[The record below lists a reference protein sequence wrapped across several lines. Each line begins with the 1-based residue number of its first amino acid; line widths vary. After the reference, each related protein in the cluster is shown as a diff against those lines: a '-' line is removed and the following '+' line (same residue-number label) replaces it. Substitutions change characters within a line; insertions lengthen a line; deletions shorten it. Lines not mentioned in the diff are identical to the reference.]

1 MSTYNTDHSAHH
13 GLASEATL
21 QKGRRLRPALEFFG
35 RYNTIIIGVLIF
47 VAASI
52 LSDTFL
58 TARNQTNVLRQ
69 TAPIAI
75 SAMGMLLVILTGG
88 IDLSVGSVSA
98 LGCVLSA
105 DFITTDHLP
114 ISVAIA
120 LTILSGCLLGALSG
134 YLISVHR
141 MPPFVVTLGVM
152 TIGRGLALI
161 IAKGHPIYLG
171 DTGAA
176 LTTFGQSDF
185 AGIPNQVLL
194 TLVVFLIT
202 VFILKLTAFGRL
214 VKAIGSNEEAV
225 RLSGIRVGWYI
236 FAVYVISGGLSA
248 LSGIVEAARAGVGSP
263 VIGIGMELDVIAAVV
278 IGGASLMGGRGTAL
292 NTVIGVL
299 VLGIISNFMNLQN
312 VPGYH
317 QNVVKGVIILLA
329 VLLQTGFRGRA
340 GQR

>member
-1 MSTYNTDHSAHH
+1 MSTLTDKKTGVGKS
-13 GLASEATL
+13 T
-21 QKGRRLRPALEFFG
+21 QRRLRPALDFFG
-35 RYNTIIIGVLIF
+35 RYNTVIIGVLIF
-47 VAASI
+47 VAASM

-58 TARNQTNVLRQ
+58 TVRNQTNVLRQ

-105 DFITTDHLP
+105 DFITNDHLP
-114 ISVAIA
+114 IPVAIA
-120 LTILSGCLLGALSG
+120 LTILCGCLLGGVSG

-152 TIGRGLALI
+152 TIARGLALI

-171 DTGAA
+171 DIGVA
-176 LTTFGQSDF
+176 LTNFGQNDV

-194 TLVVFLIT
+194 TLMVFLVT

-236 FAVYVISGGLSA
+236 FAVYVISGGLSS

-329 VLLQTGFRGRA
+329 VLLQTGFRGRG

>member
-1 MSTYNTDHSAHH
+1 MSTVTDKTASASP
-13 GLASEATL
+13 AS
-21 QKGRRLRPALEFFG
+21 RRLRPALDLFG
-35 RYNTIIIGVLIF
+35 RYNTIIIGLLIF
-47 VAASI
+47 VAASV

-58 TARNQTNVLRQ
+58 TARNQANVLRQ

-114 ISVAIA
+114 IPIAIL
-120 LTILSGCLLGALSG
+120 LTVLSGCLLGAVSG
-134 YLISVHR
+134 YLVSVHR

-152 TIGRGLALI
+152 TIARGLALI
-161 IAKGHPIYLG
+161 ISKGHPIYLG
-171 DTGAA
+171 DIGAT
-176 LTTFGQSDF
+176 LTDFGQSDVW
-185 AGIPNQVLL
+185 GIPNQVLL
-194 TLVVFLIT
+194 TLIVFLVT

-214 VKAIGSNEEAV
+214 VKAIGSNQEAV
-225 RLSGIRVGWYI
+225 RLSGIRVGWYV
-236 FAVYVISGGLSA
+236 FAVYIISGGLSA
-248 LSGIVEAARAGVGSP
+248 LAGIVEAARSGVGSP
-263 VIGIGMELDVIAAVV
+263 VVGIGMELDVIAAVV
-278 IGGASLMGGRGTAL
+278 IGGANLMGGRGTAL
-292 NTVIGVL
+292 NTIIGVL

-329 VLLQTGFRGRA
+329 VLLQTGFRGRK
-340 GQR
+340 